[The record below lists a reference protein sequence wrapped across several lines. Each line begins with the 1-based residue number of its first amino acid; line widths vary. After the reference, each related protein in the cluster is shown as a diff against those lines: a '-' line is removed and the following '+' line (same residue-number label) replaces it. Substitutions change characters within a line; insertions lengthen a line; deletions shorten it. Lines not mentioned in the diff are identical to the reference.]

1 MKDWMSIKD
10 LGDYL
15 QISEN
20 KIRFFIKHKQIPFHE
35 KHGLL
40 RFSRE
45 EIDDWMKTP
54 TTKKIGEAEDRKSPY
69 VYRDKPVREY
79 SLAASKVMIGRKP
92 WKRLSEFIKNFI
104 DRVDNIKVHDGGRD
118 FLYRKEFSLFSNKYS
133 DYLNVCYQ
141 LGLIEKR
148 QGVGREKHYHPVIH
162 SEKIAKED
170 SEEKIKTIILH
181 AILDIVKRK
190 LETSPD
196 ERHAMLLL
204 WYVLSLKANGLQP
217 DESHFRKDT
226 GELSYYPSIRFH
238 FSKSLCEFLFD
249 NDRNREQQFLDEWNG
264 LISTRKPEKR
274 KEVKERLT
282 LFDA

>member
-1 MKDWMSIKD
+1 MKDWMGIKD
-10 LGDYL
+10 LGEYL
-15 QISEN
+15 QLSEN

-54 TTKKIGEAEDRKSPY
+54 DTKEIGEVEEKERPY
-69 VYRDKPVREY
+69 VYRDKPIRDY
-79 SLAASKVMIGRKP
+79 SLSASKVLIGKKP
-92 WKRLSEFIKNFI
+92 WNRLPEFTRSFI
-104 DRVDNIKVHDGGRD
+104 DRINDIKVHDGGRD

-141 LGLIEKR
+141 LGLIEKMH
-148 QGVGREKHYHPVIH
+148 GVGKQKKYYPVIYA
-162 SEKIAKED
+162 EKIAKED
-170 SEEKIKTIILH
+170 SEEQIKSNIRD

-196 ERHAMLLL
+196 ERHAIFLL
-204 WYVLSLKANGLQP
+204 WYMLAIKANGLQP
-217 DESHFRKDT
+217 DESHFRKDS
-226 GELSYYPSIRFH
+226 GELSYYPSIRFN

-249 NDRNREQQFLDEWNG
+249 NDRNKEQRFLDEWNG
-264 LISTRKPEKR
+264 LIRTIKTVKR

-282 LFDA
+282 LFDE

>member
-40 RFSRE
+40 RFNRE

-54 TTKKIGEAEDRKSPY
+54 ATKKIGEAEDRKSSY

-92 WKRLSEFIKNFI
+92 WKRLPEFIKNFI
-104 DRVDNIKVHDGGRD
+104 DRVDNIKVHDGGRG

-148 QGVGREKHYHPVIH
+148 QGIGREKHYHPVIY

-204 WYVLSLKANGLQP
+204 WYVLALKANGLQP
-217 DESHFRKDT
+217 DESHFRKDS
-226 GELSYYPSIRFH
+226 GELSYYPSIRFN

-249 NDRNREQQFLDEWNG
+249 NDRNKEQRFSDEWNG
-264 LISTRKPEKR
+264 LIRTIKTVKR

-282 LFDA
+282 LFDT